1 MKVIITENQHRLLRR
16 VQEIE
21 HLIGPMM
28 DLVYEYMKN
37 GNPSPLN
44 MFHYDMFIDFTTLKI
59 TKEIVN
65 RTNFK
70 GDDKIELE
78 TQYNGL

>member
-1 MKVIITENQHRLLRR
+1 MKVIITENQNRLLRR
-16 VQEIE
+16 VPEIE

-44 MFHYDMFIDFTTLKI
+44 MSYYDTFIDFTTL
-59 TKEIVN
+59 N
-65 RTNFK
+65 RNSKSYKFS
-70 GDDKIELE
+70 G
-78 TQYNGL
+78 G